1 MILRSIQI
9 AAITAPL
16 LGIGALSAPG
26 PAGGGGVIVSIDTIT
41 SGNGAEAVGPI
52 DGCRAVSGGVTFE
65 IDVVVENVSD
75 LAGFQADLIYETSA
89 GTSVLTIAEVDYDF
103 LLASAPGAAVLDL
116 GSDVPD
122 SDGEFLLA
130 AIVFSIVRSV
140 SVDGSGVLARL
151 DIRADAPG
159 LSELRLE
166 NVKLADAS
174 ANPIPVAAVNNAS
187 IAADG
192 SCADS
197 DPDPSPESPAATPST
212 PTPAPATPS
221 TPTPAPATPTP
232 TPSPTPP
239 ASGVA
244 LALTWGDLNCG
255 NGVDAVD
262 ALGGL
267 RFVAALSALP
277 QNEPCPDIGS
287 SVGVEPG
294 LSAETAGAAERIW
307 GDIDCSGRP
316 DVVDSLALLRN
327 VAGLSPLP
335 RNQPCPEIGS
345 PITVSNPLA
354 GGVLATFHAVGE
366 EFRVWVTNPSTI
378 DQLLALH
385 AGQSNA
391 RIPNARLHR
400 GQGRGNHN
408 APWSWHMD
416 PQEIEMAEFTIE
428 LCDAR
433 PSFVEE
439 NLDYFVGVVGQY
451 CPWSAELISLTDYR

>member
-16 LGIGALSAPG
+16 LAIGALSAPG
-26 PAGGGGVIVSIDTIT
+26 PAGGGGVIVSVDTIT

-65 IDVVVENVSD
+65 IDVVVENVSG
-75 LAGFQADLIYETSA
+75 LAGFQADLIYETGA
-89 GTSVLTIAEVDYDF
+89 GASVLTIKDVDYDF
-103 LLASAPGAAVLDL
+103 LLASVPGAAVLDL

-159 LSELRLE
+159 VSELRLE

-197 DPDPSPESPAATPST
+197 DPDPSPESAAATPST
-212 PTPAPATPS
+212 PTPAPA
-221 TPTPAPATPTP
+221 APTP

-244 LALTWGDLNCG
+244 LALTWGDLNCDDG
-255 NGVDAVD
+255 IDAVD

-267 RFVAALSALP
+267 RYVAALSPLP

-287 SVGVEPG
+287 SVGLEPG
-294 LSAETAGAAERIW
+294 LSAETAGASERIW
-307 GDIDCSGRP
+307 GDIDCGGRP

-335 RNQPCPEIGS
+335 RNEPCPEIGS
-345 PITVSNPLA
+345 PVIVSNPLA
-354 GGVLATFHAVGE
+354 GGVLATFEAVGE

-378 DQLLALH
+378 DQLFALQ

-416 PQEIEMAEFTIE
+416 PQEIEMAEVTIE